1 MKGLV
6 QKEEKGQERKVV
18 RTAIAIGDTIDVVVV
33 SSLEVRSEFE
43 DREGEGEDKS
53 IKEWT

>member
-43 DREGEGEDKS
+43 DREGEDKS